1 MDNLRI
7 SSTSFLSVFNVLRMY
22 YACSTQDFCN
32 AGGTLGLSAFV
43 KQATSHLALKP
54 PRVLNAS
61 PFFPILHIKEVASS
75 SALRD
80 FVGNLSPPFP

>member
-1 MDNLRI
+1 MHVVLKIFVMGVGLWDYLHSSKCLR
-7 SSTSFLSVFNVLRMY
+7 N
-22 YACSTQDFCN
+22 
-32 AGGTLGLSAFV
+32 
-43 KQATSHLALKP
+43 QATSHLALKP